1 VESGRLAG
9 IKRELLSPMAIEEV
23 RRRVLKLANARKPAP
38 NKQEA
43 VEKGEAEIANLTDAI
58 AGGILKSSRA
68 LAGRLQAA
76 ERNLAKLR
84 ATTAQP
90 PKGSVQNFLPRL
102 VDEYRSLVDD
112 LAASLASVN
121 IDRARAEMRKLIGGE
136 IQVNATADEIRLEAK
151 QGVIDAA
158 LLRAAGQ
165 RQVLM
170 VAGASFVCRFRPI
183 ELRKDHSRYPKC
195 SKRHGCEQ
203 A

>member
-1 VESGRLAG
+1 
-9 IKRELLSPMAIEEV
+9 MAIEEV

-43 VEKGEAEIANLTDAI
+43 VEKVEAEIANLTDAI
-58 AGGILKSSRA
+58 A
-68 LAGRLQAA
+68 
-76 ERNLAKLR
+76 
-84 ATTAQP
+84 
-90 PKGSVQNFLPRL
+90 
-102 VDEYRSLVDD
+102 
-112 LAASLASVN
+112 ASVN

-195 SKRHGCEQ
+195 SKRHGREQ